1 MIRFACLVIALAACD
16 GRSASMQLASTVV
29 SSQREPSRNPAEL
42 RADYAKRT
50 YPIAEKIPDALL
62 QRVDVREEDIDGND
76 VYTLTPKEKR
86 SHWHLV
92 YTHGGSFVHGIVG
105 AHWDII
111 GELITAT
118 GATVTVPDYPLAP
131 EHPHPAAHTFLETLY
146 RQLVDQ
152 VGAQN
157 LVLIGDSAGGN
168 LALIETLRARDAKL
182 PLPARVILFSPW
194 VDLTM
199 HNPTLRKIQL
209 RDPMLR
215 WYEMAEY
222 GRWWAGEKDRADP
235 WVSPINADLKRLPPV
250 DIYQGTDD
258 ILYPDAKLLSE
269 HIKAAGGTV
278 NFHETRGAFHD
289 FMGVTF
295 APEAKAVYRQI
306 GKDLAR

>member
-1 MIRFACLVIALAACD
+1 
-16 GRSASMQLASTVV
+16 MQLASTVV
-29 SSQREPSRNPAEL
+29 SAQREPSRNPAEL

-50 YPIAEKIPDALL
+50 YPVAEKIPAALL
-62 QRVDVREEDIDGND
+62 KRVDVKEEDIAGNH

-86 SHWHLV
+86 SHWHIV

-118 GATVTVPDYPLAP
+118 GATVTLPDYPLAP
-131 EHPHPAAHTFLETLY
+131 EHPHPAAHAFLATLY
-146 RQLVDQ
+146 GQLVAQ

-168 LALIETLRARDAKL
+168 LALIETLQARDAHL
-182 PLPARVILFSPW
+182 ALPARVILFSPW

-199 HNPTLRKIQL
+199 HNPALKKIQL

-222 GRWWAGEKDRADP
+222 GRWWAGDQDRADP
-235 WVSPINADLKRLPPV
+235 WVSPINADLHGLPPV
-250 DIYQGTDD
+250 EIFQGTDD
-258 ILYPDAKLLSE
+258 ILYPDAKLLAE
-269 HIKAAGGTV
+269 RITAAGGTAA
-278 NFHETRGAFHD
+278 FHETRGAFHD
-289 FMGVTF
+289 FVAVTF
-295 APEAKAVYRQI
+295 APEAKSVYAQI
-306 GKDLAR
+306 ATSLGR